1 MKKLFGV
8 TTAMVTP
15 LDANDKVD
23 VKALKE
29 HTDFLIKKGVNCL
42 YPNGSTG
49 EMYFL
54 SVEERKLVAE
64 TVVKEA
70 AGRANVFIHVGAM
83 TLKDTLEL
91 ARHAHEIGA
100 DGIGVVT
107 PSYFSVTDREMEE
120 YYVAVSKS
128 LPDDFPMYLYCIPQ
142 CAGNDLK
149 PDVVQRIAD
158 RCKNVVGIKYSFAD
172 FLRVKD
178 YLNTNNGNFSVMVGT
193 DRLFSAALTMGC
205 DGTVSGVSS
214 VYPEPFVNVY
224 KAFGEKNLEA
234 VRKYQNLGNQIAEIL
249 KSGANMAYFKT
260 GLEFRGM
267 TGGHMRK
274 PLLDLSKEEKSQ
286 LIPKLEKFDKLIK

>member
-1 MKKLFGV
+1 MKKLYGV

-15 LDANDKVD
+15 FDANDQVD

-29 HTDFLIKKGVNCL
+29 HTNFLIEKGVNCL

-49 EMYFL
+49 EMYLL

-70 AGRANVFIHVGAM
+70 AGRVTVFIHVGAM
-83 TLKDTLEL
+83 TLKDTIEL
-91 ARHAHEIGA
+91 AKHACEIGA
-100 DGIGVVT
+100 DGIGAVT

-120 YYVAVSKS
+120 YYIAISKS
-128 LPDDFPMYLYCIPQ
+128 LPDDFPVYLYCIPQ

-149 PDVVQRIAD
+149 PAVVQRIAD
-158 RCKNVVGIKYSFAD
+158 KCKNVVGLKYSFAD

-193 DRLFSAALTMGC
+193 DRLFSAALIMGC

-224 KAFGEKNLEA
+224 KAYGEKNEEA
-234 VRKYQNLGNQIAEIL
+234 VRKNQKLGNEIAEIL

-274 PLLDLSKEEKSQ
+274 PLLDLNKEEKQQLISQ
-286 LIPKLEKFDKLIK
+286 LEKYKDLVK